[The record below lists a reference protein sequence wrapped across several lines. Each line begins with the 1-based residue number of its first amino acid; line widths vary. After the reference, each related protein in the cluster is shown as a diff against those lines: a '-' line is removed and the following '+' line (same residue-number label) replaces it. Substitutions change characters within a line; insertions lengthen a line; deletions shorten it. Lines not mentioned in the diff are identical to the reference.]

1 MEFELIQLN
10 VEDRWA
16 TVTINRPDVRNAL
29 NAQVLEEMKEA
40 LDEVGQR
47 EDVDGVIFTGAG
59 EKAFAAGADIKQ
71 LRDKEALDALSPGM
85 QAMYDKLAD
94 FEKPTIAMINGVAAG
109 GGCELALACDIRV
122 ASTKAKIGLPELNL
136 GIIPGAGGTQR
147 LTRLVGKGKAVEMIL
162 RGKLIAAE
170 EAHRI
175 GLVNDVVEPEALEKK
190 TQEIT
195 ADISAKGPLA
205 VRLAK
210 MVVIRGADSNL
221 ESAQLLE
228 KLAQAVAFQSDDKYE
243 GTSAFL
249 EKRKPN
255 FQGK

>member
-1 MEFELIQLN
+1 MDFELIQLN
-10 VEDRWA
+10 VENRWA
-16 TVTINRPDVRNAL
+16 TITINRPDVRNAL
-29 NAQVLEEMKEA
+29 NAQVLQEMEAA
-40 LDEVGQR
+40 LDDVHR
-47 EDVDGVIFTGAG
+47 RSDVDGVIFTGAG
-59 EKAFAAGADIKQ
+59 EKAFAAGADIAQ
-71 LRDKEALDALSPGM
+71 LRNKEALDALEPGM
-85 QAMYDKLAD
+85 QDVYDKLAA

-122 ASTKAKIGLPELNL
+122 ASTKAKVGLPELNL

-162 RGKLIAAE
+162 RGKLIVAD
-170 EAHRI
+170 EALRI
-175 GLVNDVVEPEALEKK
+175 GLVNDVAEPEVLEEKVR
-190 TQEIT
+190 EIT

-210 MVVIRGADSNL
+210 MVVTRGADANL
-221 ESAQLLE
+221 ETAELLE
-228 KLAQAVAFQSDDKYE
+228 KLAQAVAFQSEDKNE

-249 EKRKPN
+249 EKRKAN

>member
-1 MEFELIQLN
+1 MDFEFIQLN

-16 TVTINRPDVRNAL
+16 TITINRPDVRNAL
-29 NAQVLEEMKEA
+29 NAQVLEEMETA
-40 LDEVGQR
+40 LDDVDR
-47 EDVDGVIFTGAG
+47 RADVDGVIFTGAG
-59 EKAFAAGADIKQ
+59 EKAFAAGADITQ
-71 LRDKEALDALSPGM
+71 LREKEALDALSPGM
-85 QAMYDKLAD
+85 QAVYDKLAD

-162 RGKLIAAE
+162 RGKLIAAD
-170 EAHRI
+170 EAHQI
-175 GLVNDVVEPEALEKK
+175 GLVNDVADPEALEENVR
-190 TQEIT
+190 EIT

-210 MVVIRGADSNL
+210 MVVTRGADSNL

-249 EKRKPN
+249 EKRKAN

>member
-1 MEFELIQLN
+1 MDFELIQLN
-10 VEDRWA
+10 VRDRWA

-29 NAQVLEEMKEA
+29 NAQVLQEMEAA
-40 LDEVGQR
+40 LDDVDR
-47 EDVDGVIFTGAG
+47 RSDVDGVIFTGTG
-59 EKAFAAGADIKQ
+59 EKAFAAGADITQ
-71 LRDKEALDALSPGM
+71 LRNKEALDALEPGM
-85 QAMYDKLAD
+85 QDVYDKLAA

-122 ASTKAKIGLPELNL
+122 ASTKAKVGLPELNL

-162 RGKLIAAE
+162 RGKLIVAD
-170 EAHRI
+170 EALRI
-175 GLVNDVVEPEALEKK
+175 GLVNDVAEPEALEEKVR
-190 TQEIT
+190 EIT

-210 MVVIRGADSNL
+210 MVVTRGADANL
-221 ESAQLLE
+221 ETAELLE
-228 KLAQAVAFQSDDKYE
+228 KLAQAVAFQSEDKNE

-249 EKRKPN
+249 EKRQAN

>member
-1 MEFELIQLN
+1 MEFELIQLD
-10 VEDRWA
+10 VKERWA

-29 NAQVLEEMKEA
+29 NAQVLEEMEEA

-47 EDVDGVIFTGAG
+47 GDVDGVIFTGAG

-71 LRDKEALDALSPGM
+71 LRDKKALDALSPGI

-109 GGCELALACDIRV
+109 GGCELALACDIRL

-162 RGKLIAAE
+162 RGKLVAAD

-175 GLVNDVVEPEALEKK
+175 GLVNDVVEPEALEEK
-190 TQEIT
+190 TREIT

-243 GTSAFL
+243 GTNAFL